1 MKKLLVIFSLLLS
14 AVSYAQ
20 GPDRYLAEIRKY
32 NEASVFEDER
42 YKDMT
47 WEKFYHLDESND
59 LIDPNNYDFDLMN
72 AAVLFAVNKY
82 RDAHGIKPLKFE
94 PRLRDAASIHSYQMV
109 RRNFFDHVNRYDKA
123 IAMPNNRTEMCKYA
137 GERIAENL
145 ARSYVDIQKPMT
157 YTQVADMVVK
167 ELSTSYDHNKHM
179 LDPTLDKIGCAVI
192 FEERPIEG
200 YIYLRTTQDF
210 GRDWR

>member
-1 MKKLLVIFSLLLS
+1 MKKLLILLAALYSFS
-14 AVSYAQ
+14 SYAQ
-20 GPDRYLAEIRKY
+20 GPDKYLAQIRKY

-47 WEKFYHLDESND
+47 WEKFYHLDEAND
-59 LIDPNNYDFDLMN
+59 LVDPNNYDFDLLN

-82 RDAHGIKPLKFE
+82 RDARGIKALKFE
-94 PRLRDAASIHSYQMV
+94 PRLRDAASIHSYEMV

-145 ARSYVDIQKPMT
+145 ARSFVDVEKPMT
-157 YTQVADMVVK
+157 YTQIADMIVK

-179 LDPTLDKIGCAVI
+179 LDPGLDKIGCAVI
-192 FEERPIEG
+192 FEDRPIDG
-200 YIYLRTTQDF
+200 YYYMRTTQDF
-210 GRDWR
+210 GRDWH